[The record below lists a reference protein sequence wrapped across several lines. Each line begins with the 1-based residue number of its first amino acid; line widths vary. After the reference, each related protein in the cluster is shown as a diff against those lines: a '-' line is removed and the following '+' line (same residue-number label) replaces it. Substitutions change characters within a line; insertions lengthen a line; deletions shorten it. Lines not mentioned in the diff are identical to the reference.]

1 MLAQNILIKN
11 RIRKR
16 NFPQILYCTH
26 SAIFVSKNVESL
38 PSLLKVIRNNGQTKI
53 YQLNKKELDAL
64 FDENNSMFKVFSD
77 KLSDPKVLQDTKNEI
92 NKRNLVSITSDD
104 ELKLEEESLKYFL
117 F

>member
-1 MLAQNILIKN
+1 
-11 RIRKR
+11 
-16 NFPQILYCTH
+16 
-26 SAIFVSKNVESL
+26 
-38 PSLLKVIRNNGQTKI
+38 
-53 YQLNKKELDAL
+53 
-64 FDENNSMFKVFSD
+64 MFKVFSD